1 MKTMGKLSGKER
13 GKIMWKLFWT
23 FCRIGVL
30 TFGGGYAMLPMIQKE
45 VVEKHKWATDEEVM
59 DYFAIGQCTPGVIA
73 VNTATFIGYKYG
85 GILGGFVATA
95 GVVFPSLIIIMVI
108 AAFISNFVHLEW
120 VQHAFAGIRVA
131 VSVLIVNA
139 IVKLW
144 KTGVKDWIGI
154 LIFAVSLIL
163 TLALDLSPIILIVAS
178 MLVGIFIKRERKPRK
193 GGDKA

>member
-1 MKTMGKLSGKER
+1 
-13 GKIMWKLFWT
+13 MWTLFWT

-85 GILGGFVATA
+85 GVLGGFVATA

-108 AAFISNFVHLEW
+108 AAFISNFAHLEW
-120 VQHAFAGIRVA
+120 VQHAFAGIRVGVA
-131 VSVLIVNA
+131 VLMINSVIKLAKAAIVDWKAVLIFLTVFGGA
-139 IVKLW
+139 VFTPVSPMIYIVAA
-144 KTGVKDWIGI
+144 GVAGI
-154 LIFAVSLIL
+154 LLKTWEV
-163 TLALDLSPIILIVAS
+163 
-178 MLVGIFIKRERKPRK
+178 
-193 GGDKA
+193 KAK

>member
-1 MKTMGKLSGKER
+1 MGKLSGKER
-13 GKIMWKLFWT
+13 GKIMWTLFWT

-108 AAFISNFVHLEW
+108 AAFISNFAHLEW